1 MKAKVVYC
9 KSSFDGL
16 FACTM
21 IPMVSTKNLFVDRGI
36 LYERET
42 LKLCTPK
49 SYLLNFIRLT
59 NKFLNKST
67 ILKITE
73 EQLENGSEL
82 GRSNLTIIDNTDL
95 SGYGHLDDVSVHE
108 EAIDLDESRVV
119 DMINKY
125 IREEEE
131 W

>member
-1 MKAKVVYC
+1 MKVKVVYC

-16 FACTM
+16 FACIM
-21 IPMVSTKNLFVDRGI
+21 IPMVSTKNLFVDCGI

-59 NKFLNKST
+59 NKLLNKST
-67 ILKITE
+67 VLKITE
-73 EQLENGSEL
+73 EQLKNGSEL

-95 SGYGHLDDVSVHE
+95 SGNEYLDKVSLHE
-108 EAIDLDESRVV
+108 EYIDLGESRIV
-119 DMINKY
+119 DIINRY

>member
-1 MKAKVVYC
+1 MYYDPYGVYE
-9 KSSFDGL
+9 K
-16 FACTM
+16 
-21 IPMVSTKNLFVDRGI
+21 FVCRLI
-36 LYERET
+36 YERKT

-59 NKFLNKST
+59 NKLLNKST
-67 ILKITE
+67 VLKITE
-73 EQLENGSEL
+73 EQLKNGSEL

-95 SGYGHLDDVSVHE
+95 SGNEYLDKVSLHE
-108 EAIDLDESRVV
+108 EYIDLGESRIV
-119 DMINKY
+119 DIINRY